1 MEIYKEAVAEH
12 WGEPCEWYDPLHED
26 GLQCHTC
33 KAWDAYTY
41 LTGEKIRYKGVEN
54 WDEK

>member
-1 MEIYKEAVAEH
+1 MVKKETVAEH
-12 WGEPCEWYDPLHED
+12 WGEPCEWYDPLHKD

-54 WDEK
+54 WDKE